1 LKTNRKE
8 ENYYDEK
15 RRRKISKNN
24 TVFASN
30 FIKKKT
36 FSRFFAI
43 KIKKYLSR
51 PNIVA
56 HFRKWSTILLKKS
69 KRKKNTDIFCKRQLL
84 KS

>member
-36 FSRFFAI
+36 FSRLKSKNTF
-43 KIKKYLSR
+43 SR

-56 HFRKWSTILLKKS
+56 HFRKWSTILLKK
-69 KRKKNTDIFCKRQLL
+69 KQAKKKHFL
-84 KS
+84 